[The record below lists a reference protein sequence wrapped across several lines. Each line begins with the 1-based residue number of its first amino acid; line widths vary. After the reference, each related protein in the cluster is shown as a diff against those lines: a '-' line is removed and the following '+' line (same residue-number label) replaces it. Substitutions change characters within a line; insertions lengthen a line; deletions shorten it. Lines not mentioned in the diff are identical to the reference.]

1 MIELKEYNLTEFKK
15 VLHITKWQWE
25 ERKEELLQYLKLY
38 FDYEIQLKGKS
49 YCFKIK
55 AQYSEY
61 EPLPRKS
68 KTKEIQAFYA
78 NEADHI
84 LTYKPRNTGTNIAR
98 EIEHCNN
105 KYEHATG
112 TIANYIRPYLK
123 KNYTVDNRQWC
134 EIDYENFTYNPIS
147 DIQLKFLK
155 DQFKKYLTSE
165 NIADA
170 IADQEA
176 GYTTKE
182 EAYDCLKGYYT
193 DALNAFKD
201 EYGFRPYKAGEL
213 IKNAWVIED

>member
-1 MIELKEYNLTEFKK
+1 MKKYTTKEVQNLLGISKETWKR
-15 VLHITKWQWE
+15 
-25 ERKEELLQYLKLY
+25 RKEEILLYLSFFWK
-38 FDYEIQLKGKS
+38 
-49 YCFKIK
+49 
-55 AQYSEY
+55 YSVREEGRSICYIIEEEY
-61 EPLPRKS
+61 GELAPLPRKS